1 MAKKDPSS
9 PEWLARCTDIVTALS
24 DGSRDKTAG
33 AGWSMYITLPP
44 FSDLRGFGE
53 SWHKLAEHAAEL
65 ISDRGIVSEVLVS
78 KGGNPRTQYFMT
90 RNGGFRDLEDHVL
103 GSFEEAFGPI
113 MGPAASVW
121 KNRLEQTR
129 PTASADVPGKL
140 AADLETAFPAGAFA
154 ALPDVREALDK
165 TGSDAFGMGLLPV
178 LISARGAIETKFPDH
193 KQALASCIDGLLNYR
208 NTMRMKTEIWIERAF
223 LPISAPYLAPLFKS
237 QSGETPS
244 FADAADYWRKLS
256 QHVFSEEFSKM
267 PRMALESAGIANSKT
282 FPVSP
287 FRLRTGAPFA
297 VAKEREVQVK
307 FGWLQARLHW
317 KLQNAVIAELTRVF
331 PGAEVTD
338 SRDSSKQKM
347 KYPDPFG
354 IETINTQQISVKA
367 KSPDEAGQIADE
379 MNSLISSLY
388 LTGHRPAA
396 GRFEGADVRLRSETD
411 VITEKQVSDQ
421 ESRLEKKRSMKI
433 SDRIVPYAS
442 KSAVYIQVAGSNLPE
457 ALYEAI
463 KETIAAHPAWNVA
476 VSSDGMS
483 NYISLHLNSPRTGE
497 GCGLAERG
505 IIAHEVSRLY
515 KEKTGEDRFPVEY
528 PDSGYRIEVSRRK
541 INPQD
546 KNDESA
552 GIYIKIPSAFA
563 PGGSLEEKSIEDESF
578 IEGLDPVS
586 KGFCMLNEEF
596 GRGARTKSILKLCA
610 PASSPLEVYTR
621 TWLYRI
627 KPEDSEDQKTGEIRK
642 AVEERVLSL
651 FPPDVPVE
659 LDWMPD
665 RAARKLE
672 TINSEIEAFSSR
684 WTDTC
689 GAEILAAKD
698 LVQAER

>member
-9 PEWLARCTDIVTALS
+9 PEWLARCTDIVTAFS
-24 DGSRDKTAG
+24 DGSRDRNAG
-33 AGWSMYITLPP
+33 PGWSMYITLPP
-44 FSDLRGFGE
+44 FSDLGEFG
-53 SWHKLAEHAAEL
+53 SGWRRLAEHAAEF
-65 ISDRGIVSEVLVS
+65 ISDRGMISEVLVS
-78 KGGNPRTQYFMT
+78 KDGNPRTQYFIT
-90 RNGGFRDLEDHVL
+90 KDGGFRDLEDHIL
-103 GSFEEAFGPI
+103 GNFEKMFGPV

-121 KNRLEQTR
+121 KNRLEQAR
-129 PTASADVPGKL
+129 PTASADTPGKL
-140 AADLETAFPAGAFA
+140 AAELEQAFPAGAFT
-154 ALPDVREALDK
+154 ALPDVKAVLDRSG
-165 TGSDAFGMGLLPV
+165 TDEFGMGLLPV
-178 LISARGAIETKFPDH
+178 LISARGAIETKFPEH

-208 NTMRMKTEIWIERAF
+208 NTMRMKTEIWVERAF
-223 LPISAPYLAPLFKS
+223 MPISAPYLAPLFKS
-237 QSGETPS
+237 QSGDTPS
-244 FADAADYWRKLS
+244 FADAADYWKKLS
-256 QHVFSEEFSKM
+256 QQVFSEEFSKM
-267 PRMALESAGIANSKT
+267 PRMALESAGITNSKT

-297 VAKEREVQVK
+297 VAKDKEVQVK

-317 KLQNAVIAELTRVF
+317 KLQNAVIAEITKVF

-338 SRDSSKQKM
+338 SRDISKQKM

-354 IETINTQQISVKA
+354 IETINTQQVSVKTQ
-367 KSPDEAGQIADE
+367 SPDDARQTADE
-379 MNSLISSLY
+379 INSLISSLY
-388 LTGHRPAA
+388 LAGHRPAI
-396 GRFEGADVRLRSETD
+396 GRFEGVDTRLRSETD
-411 VITEKQVSDQ
+411 VIAEKQASDQ
-421 ESRLEKKRSMKI
+421 ESRLEKRRSMKI
-433 SDRIVPYAS
+433 SDRIVPYSS
-442 KSAVYIQVAGSNLPE
+442 KSAVYIQVADSKLPE

-463 KETIAAHPAWNVA
+463 NETIAAHPAWNVA
-476 VSSDGMS
+476 VSPDGMS

-497 GCGLAERG
+497 GCGLAERS
-505 IIAHEVSRLY
+505 IIAREVSRRY
-515 KEKTGEDRFPVEY
+515 MEKTGEDRFPVEY

-627 KPEDSEDQKTGEIRK
+627 KPEDSEEQKTAEIKK
-642 AVEERVLSL
+642 AVEERVSDL

-684 WTDTC
+684 WKDTC
-689 GAEILAAKD
+689 GAEILAPKD
-698 LVQAER
+698 FVQAER